1 MMKKNSISIVCFL
14 LASIQLHA
22 QNKVEKLTVMG
33 NTYTVTKVF
42 PKEIMGEYTYEGN
55 GGNPKVLLKATGE
68 GYFQPHEVAPINII
82 FWIDCDEQGV
92 WRKQVGATGRYQYT
106 LVIQYQDAGT
116 SKNYEKGKFDL
127 MGVMVL
133 KDLGRAVIYGE
144 RYMTLKE

>member
-1 MMKKNSISIVCFL
+1 MKKIIIGIVSL
-14 LASIQLHA
+14 LFVSLQLQA

-42 PKEIMGEYTYEGN
+42 PEEIIGEYTYEGK
-55 GGNPKVLLKATGE
+55 GGGPKVLLNDNGT
-68 GYFQPHEVAPINII
+68 GYFQPHGVAPVNII
-82 FWIDCDEQGV
+82 FWIDCDEKGV

-106 LVIQYQDAGT
+106 LVIQYQDGGT
-116 SKNYEKGKFDL
+116 SKNYEKGKYDL

-144 RYMTLKE
+144 RYKPLK

>member
-1 MMKKNSISIVCFL
+1 MKKITISILSFL
-14 LASIQLHA
+14 FVGLQLQA

-42 PKEIMGEYTYEGN
+42 PEEIIGEYTYEGKL
-55 GGNPKVLLKATGE
+55 GKEPKVLLKDNGT
-68 GYFQPHEVAPINII
+68 GYFQPHGVAPVNII
-82 FWIDCDEQGV
+82 FWIDCDENGV

-106 LVIQYQDAGT
+106 LVLQYQDGGT
-116 SKNYEKGKFDL
+116 SKNYEKGKYDL

-144 RYMTLKE
+144 RYKPLK